1 MSRPLLDSGL
11 FGETERQAPGLQNLF
26 PVNSV
31 TPNRPVYGIWEWGTG
46 RKRNRT
52 WSFEEESQFQ
62 EGVKNRTR
70 LRGHSRSDK
79 VGFA

>member
-31 TPNRPVYGIWEWGTG
+31 TPNRPVYGKLTPTVCIFL
-46 RKRNRT
+46 K
-52 WSFEEESQFQ
+52 
-62 EGVKNRTR
+62 
-70 LRGHSRSDK
+70 
-79 VGFA
+79 